1 MKRFCMSSLPCLLL
15 AVLVMAMTGC
25 GANSRAL
32 NGENGSGSITAKL
45 AVAKDGAAKEVAS
58 ALPAGIA
65 SLQFLITGSD
75 ANGKAIPVVRST
87 FTSTDSNGKASV
99 SGIYPG
105 TVTVGVKALDGSG
118 VVQFEGFAIG
128 VKVVAGPTAADAGTI
143 VLSVPQI
150 KPQDSNCVA
159 CHETTLDVNGQ
170 NLVADFFQS
179 GHYVNQGWTNNAKF
193 GITGTGCAG
202 CHGPGHN
209 DPNPADSG
217 RCFECHGANI
227 SQPHRVMGD
236 NLNTACAR
244 CHQPHNTTI
253 QGCTDCHAVA
263 QNATDLGAYVND
275 NNGVR
280 AITSEFGKWSHHVTG
295 VAVNNA
301 HCAACHLE
309 GKVKDG
315 AIVVDIN
322 YHMTDATT
330 HLRNAD
336 TDVDMNW
343 NPASPS
349 FTTMDTFCLSCH
361 DSNGA
366 TSPGSQAI
374 QAVIN
379 AKGIA
384 AAGKSASALNPFGDT
399 ISNQYD
405 KMQRPAVVDAAG
417 QFATGNSS
425 HHAVLGQKYSGRT
438 RTAGPRQ
445 VNVAAFTANSSANM
459 PGTRKTI
466 FDANRFNATY
476 MTLGDA
482 AGETGARNGGTSLG
496 DDSSLHCGDCHTVGQ
511 YRAADVNVLPFN
523 KIVIGAHGSNN
534 EYLLRNNA
542 GTDARHIGAP
552 VTTTDG
558 TKPYLVCYNCHVQA
572 TYAVNSH
579 AGEEESTSNCN
590 GYANTFGGYTA
601 SGAARLRS
609 RTTSGAFA
617 QSSAPGYGNIFGIQ
631 CAACHN
637 TGLDNG
643 FGGIHGSK
651 IPTYIDGMGNASKHR
666 RFMPGLNNSMF
677 VPGTKGGITGGSLLT
692 YKNYSGNRNGTGT
705 GKTSSQTF
713 SVLPVRNPDPNTGAS
728 LPTVSTMKAGS
739 YTYTTGGS
747 NNDLNWEQR
756 VQQSIAGQNDPTA
769 GAMGCY
775 TYGTQGVPKINA
787 LASAGYPADDVR
799 YPATDGI
806 KAYDGT
812 TTAFGTWGGCTD
824 HSNAQGKGTGPTRVP
839 LRPVSY

>member
-1 MKRFCMSSLPCLLL
+1 MKKFCLRSLPCLLL
-15 AVLVMAMTGC
+15 AVLAMTMTGC

-32 NGENGSGSITAKL
+32 NGENGSGSVTAKL
-45 AVAKDGAAKEVAS
+45 AVKGADAKAVAS
-58 ALPAGIA
+58 ALPSGVA

-75 ANGKAIPVVRST
+75 SNGKAIPVVRST

-105 TVTVGVKALDGSG
+105 TVTVGVKALDGTG
-118 VVQFEGFAIG
+118 VVMFEGFAIG
-128 VKVVAGPTAADAGTI
+128 VKVVAGPTPADAGTI
-143 VLSVPQI
+143 VLSVPQF
-150 KPQDSNCVA
+150 KAQDANCVA

-209 DPNPADSG
+209 DPNPANSG
-217 RCFECHGANI
+217 RCFECHGDNI
-227 SQPHRVMGD
+227 SQPHRVMGN
-236 NLNTACAR
+236 NLATACAR
-244 CHQPHNTTI
+244 CHQPHNTALL
-253 QGCTDCHAVA
+253 GCTDCHATP

-322 YHMTDATT
+322 YHMTDAQI
-330 HLRNAD
+330 HLRN
-336 TDVDMNW
+336 VDNDLPMNW
-343 NPASPS
+343 DPANPS

-366 TSPGSQAI
+366 TSAGSQAI

-379 AKGIA
+379 ANGIA
-384 AAGKSASALNPFGDT
+384 AAGKVASATNPFGDT

-417 QFATGNSS
+417 QFATGNNS
-425 HHAVLGQKYSGRT
+425 HHAVLGQKYTART
-438 RTAGPRQ
+438 RIPGKGTLVSG
-445 VNVAAFTANSSANM
+445 AFTANSSATLV
-459 PGTRKTI
+459 GARSTI
-466 FDANRFNATY
+466 FDAGRFNSTY
-476 MTLGDA
+476 TTLGDNN
-482 AGETGARNGGTSLG
+482 GVETGARNGGTSLG
-496 DDSSLHCGDCHTVGQ
+496 DDSTLHCGDCHTVGQ
-511 YRAADVNVLPFN
+511 YRAADVGVKPYNN
-523 KIVIGAHGSNN
+523 AVIGAHGANN

-542 GTDARHIGAP
+542 GTDAKHIGAP

-558 TKPYLVCYNCHVQA
+558 TKPYLVCYNCHNQV

-579 AGEEESTSNCN
+579 AGEEESSANCN
-590 GYANTFGGYTA
+590 GYANTYGNYTA

-609 RTTSGAFA
+609 RQTNGSFSTS
-617 QSSAPGYGNIFGIQ
+617 SGNIFGIQ
-631 CAACHN
+631 CANCHN
-637 TGLDNG
+637 SGLNNG

-651 IPTYIDGMGNASKHR
+651 IQTYINGIGNVTNHR
-666 RFMPGLNNSMF
+666 RFMPGLSNVMF
-677 VPGTKGGITGGSLLT
+677 VPGTKAGVTGGTVAT
-692 YKNYSGNRNGTGT
+692 YTTYSGNRNGTGT

-713 SVLPVRNPDPNTGAS
+713 SAVPVRNAMYANAGYTGVK
-728 LPTVSTMKAGS
+728 PS
-739 YTYTTGGS
+739 YNYTTGGVT
-747 NNDLNWEQR
+747 NDLNWEQKTA
-756 VQQSIAGQNDPTA
+756 QSIVGYTDPTA
-769 GAMGCY
+769 NPMGCY
-775 TYGTQGVPKINA
+775 TLTTNGTYKINA
-787 LASAGYPADDVR
+787 LTTAGYPANDQRLSASDSV
-799 YPATDGI
+799 TGVDGAI
-806 KAYDGT
+806 AAGD
-812 TTAFGTWGGCTD
+812 WGGCT
-824 HSNAQGKGTGPTRVP
+824 HHNGAAGAGTSPTRAVV
-839 LRPVSY
+839 RPVSY